1 MIKKKVFIEATF
13 EELALMINKEVANAI
28 AYQKTSQEEDVILT
42 KREVAEYFQVT
53 QRTIDNWTESGLLT
67 TYRIGNQIR
76 FKGKEVKDAFTKISA

>member
-1 MIKKKVFIEATF
+1 MVEKKVFIEATF
-13 EELALMINKEVANAI
+13 EELASMINKEVARAI

-67 TYRIGNQIR
+67 AYRIGNQVR
-76 FKGKEVKDAFTKISA
+76 FKRKEVQDAFTKISA